1 MASITIITGC
11 PGSGKTTLS
20 NLLAQALP
28 KGVHLHAD
36 VFYDFIAQKIP
47 PILPESHQ
55 QNTTVMRA
63 IASATAAYVR
73 GDYDVVVDGIF
84 GAWFLPTLAEEFQ
97 LLNCPVNYIVLRLP
111 LEETILRATTRLK
124 NPASEEIIRHMYP
137 LFNHLGEFERYV
149 FEVGDR
155 ACEDILIELN
165 QRCQSGEFQLNWSL
179 VTR

>member
-11 PGSGKTTLS
+11 PGIGKTTLS
-20 NLLAQALP
+20 NLLAQVLP

-36 VFYDFIAQKIP
+36 VFYDFIADLIS

-124 NPASEEIIRHMYP
+124 NPASEEIIRLMYP
-137 LFNHLGEFERYV
+137 LFNNLGEFERYV

>member
-1 MASITIITGC
+1 MVSITIITGC

-36 VFYDFIAQKIP
+36 VFYDFIADLIP

-63 IASATAAYVR
+63 IANATAAYVM

-84 GAWFLPTLAEEFQ
+84 GPWFLPTLAEEFQ
-97 LLNCPVNYIVLRLP
+97 SLTCPVNYVVLRLP
-111 LEETILRATTRLK
+111 LAETIVRATTRLK
-124 NPASEEIIRHMYP
+124 NPTSEEIIRHMYP
-137 LFNHLGEFERYV
+137 LFNNLGEFERYV
-149 FEVGDR
+149 FEVGVS
-155 ACEDILIELN
+155 ASEDILIDLN
-165 QRCQSGEFQLNWSL
+165 QRCQSGEFRLNWSL

>member
-20 NLLAQALP
+20 AQMAQILP

-36 VFYDFIAQKIP
+36 HFYDYIAQKIS

-63 IASATAAYVR
+63 IASATAAYVM
-73 GDYDVVVDGIF
+73 GDYNVVVDGIF
-84 GAWFLPTLAEEFQ
+84 GPWFLPTLAEEFQ
-97 LLNCPVNYIVLRLP
+97 LLTCPVNYVVIRLP

-124 NPASEEIIRHMYP
+124 NPAREEIIRHMYP
-137 LFNHLGEFERYV
+137 LFNNLGEFERYV
-149 FEVGDR
+149 FEVGVS
-155 ACEDILIELN
+155 ASEDILIDLN
-165 QRCQSGEFQLNWSL
+165 QRCQSGEFRLNWSL
-179 VTR
+179 VTQ

>member
-20 NLLAQALP
+20 NRLAQGLP

-36 VFYDFIAQKIP
+36 DFYDYIAQKIS

-63 IASATAAYVR
+63 IARATAAYVT
-73 GDYDVVVDGIF
+73 GDYDLVLDGIF
-84 GAWFLPTLAEEFQ
+84 GFWFLPILAEEFQ
-97 LLNCPVNYIVLRLP
+97 SLSCPVNYLVIRLP
-111 LEETILRATTRLK
+111 LEATILRATTRLK

-137 LFNHLGEFERYV
+137 LCELPTLTRSTGYS
-149 FEVGDR
+149 VGFR
-155 ACEDILIELN
+155 THRRVPQMRL
-165 QRCQSGEFQLNWSL
+165 SSHFWSYL
-179 VTR
+179 PSYGRDG